1 MDFDN
6 PKVYCDTWIF
16 YGLVPNC
23 FKIRAIMIVICA
35 ETKGKEMKASTLQ
48 IAFVFAKCPH
58 LASGIRAVIT

>member
-6 PKVYCDTWIF
+6 PKVYGDTCIF
-16 YGLVPNC
+16 DGLVPSEPS
-23 FKIRAIMIVICA
+23 MIVICA